1 MAKSDETIAG
11 EPTGRDIPVRAS
23 RLGPSLKLQAELT
36 GGEDLVLQGAFK
48 GLIGLTGADLYIDQ
62 KAEVEAEVEAA
73 NVFIYGTL
81 TGNIRATGR
90 VFLSA
95 GGRIL
100 GNIAAAQVA
109 IQDGAR
115 FRGAIQMKPKGV

>member
-11 EPTGRDIPVRAS
+11 EPAGRDIPVRAS
-23 RLGPSLKLQAELT
+23 RLGSGLKLQAELT
-36 GGEDLVLQGAFK
+36 GSEDLVLQGAFK
-48 GLIGLTGADLYIDQ
+48 GMIGLTGADLYIDQ
-62 KAEVEAEVEAA
+62 KAEVEAEIDAT
-73 NVFIYGTL
+73 NVFVYGSL
-81 TGNIRATGR
+81 TGNIRASGR

-100 GNIAAAQVA
+100 GNIAAAQIA